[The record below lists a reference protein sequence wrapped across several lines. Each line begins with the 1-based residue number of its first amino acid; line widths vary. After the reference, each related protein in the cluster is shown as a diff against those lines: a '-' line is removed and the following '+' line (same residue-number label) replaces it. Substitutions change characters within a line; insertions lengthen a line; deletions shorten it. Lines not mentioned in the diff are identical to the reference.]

1 MHHTT
6 SLQTATLVTQES
18 GHCIERLKQESMCGL
33 SAKKNG
39 CYGQAAVSGGSTV
52 GHNCYTVIGLS
63 VLVVFGH
70 VYCSCKVQ
78 IMM

>member
-1 MHHTT
+1 
-6 SLQTATLVTQES
+6 
-18 GHCIERLKQESMCGL
+18 MCGL